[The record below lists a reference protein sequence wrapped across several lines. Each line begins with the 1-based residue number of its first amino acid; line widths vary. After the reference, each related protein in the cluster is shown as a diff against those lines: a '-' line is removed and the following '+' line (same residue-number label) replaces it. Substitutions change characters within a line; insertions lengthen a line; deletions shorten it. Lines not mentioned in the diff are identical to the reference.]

1 MKTLIAIAI
10 LFLTAGCATDPLVAQ
25 SVTDANAKL
34 AKVPT
39 LTISCTAG
47 CEASYTDPRDRR
59 QIAMPTNGYDVALG
73 VVRAGENVLTGAVPF
88 VAGAVVLKEAFDNSG
103 RNTNISNSAG
113 GAGSSTGGDGSYSQI
128 GPDSANQANTTS
140 NTATSSTDDHSMTTT
155 SSNNPLTQTCA
166 TGPC

>member
-1 MKTLIAIAI
+1 MKTIVALSV
-10 LFLTAGCATDPLVAQ
+10 LLLTAGCATDPLVAQ

-73 VVRAGENVLTGAVPF
+73 VVKAGENVLTGAVPY
-88 VAGAVVLKEAFDNSG
+88 VAGAVVLKNAFDSSGHNS
-103 RNTNISNSAG
+103 TISNSAS
-113 GAGSSTGGDGSYSQI
+113 GAGSSTGGDGAYSQI
-128 GPDSANQANTTS
+128 GPDSANQANTATTS
-140 NTATSSTDDHSMTTT
+140 TATTTTTDNHSTTTT
-155 SSNNPLTQTCA
+155 SSNNPLTCT